1 MTFRRDPRIKRLT
14 LRVYEQLAPCQHIV
28 EILRTI
34 DREFPGLSYRDF
46 YLAVALAEH
55 YEREVRGRWHD
66 AEGSA

>member
-1 MTFRRDPRIKRLT
+1 MTARPDLQVIKRLT
-14 LRVYEQLAPCQHIV
+14 VRVYEELAPCQHVV

-55 YEREVRGRWHD
+55 YEREVRWHD
-66 AEGSA
+66 VEDTS